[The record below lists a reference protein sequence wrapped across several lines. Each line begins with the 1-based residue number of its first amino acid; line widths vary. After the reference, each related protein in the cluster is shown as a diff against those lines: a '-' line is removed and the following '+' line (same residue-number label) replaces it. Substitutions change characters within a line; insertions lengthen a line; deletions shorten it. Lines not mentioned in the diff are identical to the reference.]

1 MYSNYQQYQQR
12 GGKLPEREY
21 KIKAQKAS
29 ELIDYY
35 TMGHARSSAEM
46 QEQLAACE
54 CELIQTVL
62 ASGAGTHVGISS
74 ESNDGYSITY
84 ADRKE
89 LEGSTRYVLSCYL
102 TFPVNLLE
110 ITGRAFV

>member
-12 GGKLPEREY
+12 GGKLPEKDY
-21 KIKAQKAS
+21 QIKAQKAS

-35 TMGHARSSAEM
+35 TMGQARFATEM
-46 QEQLAACE
+46 QEQVAVCE

-62 ASGAGTHVGISS
+62 SDNFNTHTGIKT
-74 ESNDGYSITY
+74 ENNDGYSITY
-84 ADRKE
+84 ADQKE
-89 LEGSTRYVLSCYL
+89 IESSIRSLLSCYL